1 MNNNEPIW
9 QQHQFFMTKAIEL
22 AEQAYKK
29 DEVPVGA
36 VVVKENKVIGKGYNQ
51 IELLGDA
58 TAHAEMIALSAA
70 YETNGSKYLHGAT
83 LYVSLEP
90 CVMCAGALIL
100 SKIDRLVFGAS
111 DSKSGACGSLFNIH
125 NNPSLNHRFEVI
137 QGILEADAENLLKKF
152 FAKKRIKT
160 DI

>member
-51 IELLGDA
+51 IESLGDA

-90 CVMCAGALIL
+90 CVMCAGALIW

-125 NNPSLNHRFEVI
+125 NNPLLNHRFEVI
-137 QGILEADAENLLKKF
+137 QGILEADAENLLKRF
-152 FAKKRIKT
+152 FAKKRKKG
-160 DI
+160 

>member
-51 IELLGDA
+51 VESLGDA

-70 YETNGSKYLHGAT
+70 YETNGAKYLHGAT

-90 CVMCAGALIL
+90 CVMCAGALIW

-125 NNPSLNHRFEVI
+125 NNPLLNHRFEVI
-137 QGILEADAENLLKKF
+137 QGILEADAENLLKRF
-152 FAKKRIKT
+152 FAKKRKKG
-160 DI
+160 

>member
-1 MNNNEPIW
+1 M
-9 QQHQFFMTKAIEL
+9 
-22 AEQAYKK
+22 
-29 DEVPVGA
+29 
-36 VVVKENKVIGKGYNQ
+36 VKENKVIGKGYNQ
-51 IELLGDA
+51 IESLGDA

-90 CVMCAGALIL
+90 CVMCAGALIW

-125 NNPSLNHRFEVI
+125 NNPLLNHRFEVI
-137 QGILEADAENLLKKF
+137 QGILEADAENLLKRF
-152 FAKKRIKT
+152 FAKKRKKG
-160 DI
+160 

>member
-111 DSKSGACGSLFNIH
+111 DSNSGACGSLFNIH

-137 QGILEADAENLLKKF
+137 QGILEADAENLLKRF
-152 FAKKRIKT
+152 FAKKRIKG
-160 DI
+160 

>member
-51 IELLGDA
+51 VESLGDA

-90 CVMCAGALIL
+90 CVMCAGALIW

-125 NNPSLNHRFEVI
+125 NNPLLNHRFEVI
-137 QGILEADAENLLKKF
+137 QGILEADAENLLKRF
-152 FAKKRIKT
+152 FAKKRKKGL
-160 DI
+160 

>member
-58 TAHAEMIALSAA
+58 T
-70 YETNGSKYLHGAT
+70 
-83 LYVSLEP
+83 
-90 CVMCAGALIL
+90 VM
-100 SKIDRLVFGAS
+100 
-111 DSKSGACGSLFNIH
+111 
-125 NNPSLNHRFEVI
+125 
-137 QGILEADAENLLKKF
+137 LK
-152 FAKKRIKT
+152 
-160 DI
+160 

>member
-9 QQHQFFMTKAIEL
+9 QQHKFFMAKAIEL

-36 VVVKENKVIGKGYNQ
+36 VVVKENKVIGKGHNQ
-51 IELLGDA
+51 TEMLGDA
-58 TAHAEMIALSAA
+58 TAHAEMIALSTA

-90 CVMCAGALIL
+90 CVMCAGALIW

-111 DSKSGACGSLFNIH
+111 DPKSGACGSLFNIH
-125 NNPSLNHRFEVI
+125 NNPLLNHRFEVI
-137 QGILEADAENLLKKF
+137 QGILEADAEYLLKSF
-152 FAKKRIKT
+152 FAKKRIKG
-160 DI
+160 

>member
-51 IELLGDA
+51 VESLGDA

-90 CVMCAGALIL
+90 CVMCAGALIW

-125 NNPSLNHRFEVI
+125 NNPLLNHRFEVI
-137 QGILEADAENLLKKF
+137 QGILEADAENLLKRF
-152 FAKKRIKT
+152 FAKKRQKG
-160 DI
+160 

>member
-9 QQHQFFMTKAIEL
+9 QQHRFFMTKAIEL

-51 IELLGDA
+51 IESLGDA

-90 CVMCAGALIL
+90 CVMCAGALIW

-125 NNPSLNHRFEVI
+125 NNPLLNHRFEVI
-137 QGILEADAENLLKKF
+137 QGILEADAENLLKRF
-152 FAKKRIKT
+152 FAKKRKKG
-160 DI
+160 

>member
-9 QQHQFFMTKAIEL
+9 QQHRFFMTKAIEL

-51 IELLGDA
+51 VESLGDA

-90 CVMCAGALIL
+90 CVMCAGALIW

-125 NNPSLNHRFEVI
+125 NNPLLNHRFEVI
-137 QGILEADAENLLKKF
+137 QGILEADAENLFKRF
-152 FAKKRIKT
+152 FAKKRKKG
-160 DI
+160 

>member
-9 QQHQFFMTKAIEL
+9 QQHRFFMTKAIEL

-51 IELLGDA
+51 IESLGDA

-70 YETNGSKYLHGAT
+70 YETNGSKYLHGAS

-90 CVMCAGALIL
+90 CVMCAGALIW

-125 NNPSLNHRFEVI
+125 NNPLLNHRFEVI
-137 QGILEADAENLLKKF
+137 QGILEADAENLLKRF
-152 FAKKRIKT
+152 FAKKRKKG
-160 DI
+160 

>member
-70 YETNGSKYLHGAT
+70 YETNGSKYLNGAT

-111 DSKSGACGSLFNIH
+111 DSNSGACGSLFNIH

-137 QGILEADAENLLKKF
+137 QGILEADAENLLKRF
-152 FAKKRIKT
+152 FAKKRIKG
-160 DI
+160 

>member
-1 MNNNEPIW
+1 MNKNEPIW
-9 QQHQFFMTKAIEL
+9 QQHQFFMAKAIEL
-22 AEQAYKK
+22 AEQAYQH

-36 VVVKENKVIGKGYNQ
+36 VVVKENKIIGKGYNQ
-51 IELLGDA
+51 TELLGDA

-70 YETNGSKYLHGAT
+70 YETSGSKYLNGAT

-90 CVMCAGALIL
+90 CIMCAGALMW

-125 NNPSLNHRFEVI
+125 NNPVLNHRFEVI
-137 QGILEADAENLLKKF
+137 QGILEADAEYLMRSF
-152 FAKKRIKT
+152 FAKKRMK
-160 DI
+160 DDR

>member
-36 VVVKENKVIGKGYNQ
+36 VVVKENKVIGEGYNQ

-70 YETNGSKYLHGAT
+70 YETNGSKYLNGAT

-100 SKIDRLVFGAS
+100 SKIDRLIFGAS
-111 DSKSGACGSLFNIH
+111 DSNSGACGSLFNIH

-137 QGILEADAENLLKKF
+137 QGILEADAENLLKRF
-152 FAKKRIKT
+152 FAKKRIKG
-160 DI
+160 

>member
-9 QQHQFFMTKAIEL
+9 QQHRFFMTKAIEL

-51 IELLGDA
+51 IESLSDA

-90 CVMCAGALIL
+90 CVMCAGALIW

-125 NNPSLNHRFEVI
+125 NNPLLNHRFEVI
-137 QGILEADAENLLKKF
+137 QGILEADAENLLKRF
-152 FAKKRIKT
+152 FAKKRKKG
-160 DI
+160 

>member
-9 QQHQFFMTKAIEL
+9 QQHRFFMTKAIEL

-51 IELLGDA
+51 IESLGDA

-90 CVMCAGALIL
+90 CVMCAGALIW

-125 NNPSLNHRFEVI
+125 NNPLLNHRFEVI
-137 QGILEADAENLLKKF
+137 QGILEADAENLLKRF
-152 FAKKRIKT
+152 FAKKRKKGL
-160 DI
+160 

>member
-9 QQHQFFMTKAIEL
+9 QKHQFFMTKAIEL

-51 IELLGDA
+51 IESLGDA

-90 CVMCAGALIL
+90 CVMCAGALIW

-125 NNPSLNHRFEVI
+125 NNPLLNHRFEVI
-137 QGILEADAENLLKKF
+137 QGILEADAENLLKRF
-152 FAKKRIKT
+152 FAKKRQKG
-160 DI
+160 

>member
-51 IELLGDA
+51 VESLGDA

-90 CVMCAGALIL
+90 CVMCAGALIW

-125 NNPSLNHRFEVI
+125 NNPLLNHRFEVI
-137 QGILEADAENLLKKF
+137 QGILEADAKNLLKRF
-152 FAKKRIKT
+152 FAKKRKKG
-160 DI
+160 

>member
-9 QQHQFFMTKAIEL
+9 QQHRFFMTKAIEL
-22 AEQAYKK
+22 AEQAYNK

-36 VVVKENKVIGKGYNQ
+36 VVVKENKGIGKGYNQ
-51 IELLGDA
+51 IESLGDA

-90 CVMCAGALIL
+90 CVMCAGALIW

-125 NNPSLNHRFEVI
+125 NNPLLNHRFEVI
-137 QGILEADAENLLKKF
+137 QGILEADAENLLKRF
-152 FAKKRIKT
+152 FAKKRKKG
-160 DI
+160 

>member
-90 CVMCAGALIL
+90 CVMCAGALIW

-125 NNPSLNHRFEVI
+125 NNPLLNHRFEVI
-137 QGILEADAENLLKKF
+137 QGILEADAENLLKRF
-152 FAKKRIKT
+152 FAKKRKKG
-160 DI
+160 

>member
-36 VVVKENKVIGKGYNQ
+36 VVVKENKVIGEGYNQ

-111 DSKSGACGSLFNIH
+111 DSNSGACGSLFNIH

-137 QGILEADAENLLKKF
+137 QGILEADAENLLKRF
-152 FAKKRIKT
+152 FAKKRIKG
-160 DI
+160 

>member
-9 QQHQFFMTKAIEL
+9 QQHRFFMTKAIEL

-51 IELLGDA
+51 IESLGDA

-90 CVMCAGALIL
+90 CVMCAGALIW

-125 NNPSLNHRFEVI
+125 NNPLLNHRFEVI
-137 QGILEADAENLLKKF
+137 QGILEADAENLLKRF
-152 FAKKRIKT
+152 FAKKRKKA
-160 DI
+160 DR

>member
-51 IELLGDA
+51 VESLGDA

-90 CVMCAGALIL
+90 CVMCAGALIW

-125 NNPSLNHRFEVI
+125 NNPLLNHRFEVI

-152 FAKKRIKT
+152 FAKKRIKG
-160 DI
+160 

>member
-9 QQHQFFMTKAIEL
+9 LQHQFFMAKAIEL
-22 AEQAYKK
+22 AEQAYKV

-51 IELLGDA
+51 TELLGDA

-70 YETNGSKYLHGAT
+70 YETSGSKYLHGAT

-90 CVMCAGALIL
+90 CVMCAGALIW
-100 SKIDRLVFGAS
+100 SKIDRLVLGR
-111 DSKSGACGSLFNIH
+111 L
-125 NNPSLNHRFEVI
+125 I
-137 QGILEADAENLLKKF
+137 QNQVPAVAFLTSIITHYSIIDLRSFKVF
-152 FAKKRIKT
+152 WRRMRKT
-160 DI
+160 Y

>member
-9 QQHQFFMTKAIEL
+9 QQHRFFMTKAIEL

-51 IELLGDA
+51 IESLGDA
-58 TAHAEMIALSAA
+58 PAHAEMIALSAA

-90 CVMCAGALIL
+90 CVMCAGALIW

-125 NNPSLNHRFEVI
+125 NNPLLNHRFEVI
-137 QGILEADAENLLKKF
+137 QGILEADAENLLKRF
-152 FAKKRIKT
+152 FAKKRKKG
-160 DI
+160 

>member
-9 QQHQFFMTKAIEL
+9 QQHRFFMTKAIEL

-36 VVVKENKVIGKGYNQ
+36 VVVKENKGIGKGYNQ
-51 IELLGDA
+51 IESLGDA

-90 CVMCAGALIL
+90 CVMCAGALIW

-125 NNPSLNHRFEVI
+125 NNPLLNHRFEVI
-137 QGILEADAENLLKKF
+137 QGILEADAENLLKRF
-152 FAKKRIKT
+152 FAKKRKKG
-160 DI
+160 

>member
-9 QQHQFFMTKAIEL
+9 QQHRFFMTKAIEL

-51 IELLGDA
+51 IESLGDA

-90 CVMCAGALIL
+90 CVMCAGAMIW

-125 NNPSLNHRFEVI
+125 NNPLLNHRFEVI
-137 QGILEADAENLLKKF
+137 QGILEADAENLLKRF
-152 FAKKRIKT
+152 FAKKRKKG
-160 DI
+160 

>member
-9 QQHQFFMTKAIEL
+9 QQHRFFMTKAIEL

-36 VVVKENKVIGKGYNQ
+36 VVGKENKVIGKGYNQ
-51 IELLGDA
+51 IESLGDA

-90 CVMCAGALIL
+90 CVMCAGALIW

-125 NNPSLNHRFEVI
+125 NNPLLNHRFEVI
-137 QGILEADAENLLKKF
+137 QGILEADAENLLKRF
-152 FAKKRIKT
+152 FAKKRKKG
-160 DI
+160 

>member
-36 VVVKENKVIGKGYNQ
+36 VVVKENKVIGEGYNQ

-70 YETNGSKYLHGAT
+70 YETNGSKYLNGAT

-111 DSKSGACGSLFNIH
+111 DSNSGACGSLFNIH

-137 QGILEADAENLLKKF
+137 QGILEADAENLLKRF
-152 FAKKRIKT
+152 FAKKRIKG
-160 DI
+160 